1 MKIQRDTREQSKSKK
16 KTHLTA
22 LAEPRKAKRATFL
35 NMFLFFREDQSEVTD
50 RAFTN
55 VSCGVLV
62 RKVDRNIFPTLI
74 KIRSIKCIKIQ
85 WVLRTLA
92 SLST

>member
-1 MKIQRDTREQSKSKK
+1 MKIQREREREQSKSKK

-50 RAFTN
+50 RA
-55 VSCGVLV
+55 
-62 RKVDRNIFPTLI
+62 R
-74 KIRSIKCIKIQ
+74 
-85 WVLRTLA
+85 LRM
-92 SLST
+92 